1 MKKLITFAF
10 ITALSMSVYAQAEV
24 KEVCKDKKDSKG
36 AVVKDKTGKV
46 VTDEKGVARVRHIVH
61 IKTYV
66 SLMGDILMFTWDN
79 DEVSFYTKLNHSE
92 LPNWGGKM
100 FWKIE

>member
-36 AVVKDKTGKV
+36 AVVKDKTGKAKQECKKIKIHKKLEGTAV
-46 VTDEKGVARVRHIVH
+46 PEK
-61 IKTYV
+61 K
-66 SLMGDILMFTWDN
+66 
-79 DEVSFYTKLNHSE
+79 
-92 LPNWGGKM
+92 
-100 FWKIE
+100 